1 MKKSLKAVSTV
12 LCAALMLSGC
22 AGSRKII
29 DSKPIESKITEASEM
44 TYKTVTNANPI
55 SPIVFCADPTAVEY
69 EGRLYVYGTNDS
81 QQRDG
86 TAPGGKNSYEKIK
99 SLVIFSTDDMVNWT
113 YHGLINVGEIAPWI
127 YNSWAPSICSRVEG
141 DGKTH
146 FYLYF
151 SNSGNG
157 VGVLTATNPLG
168 PWSDP
173 LGKPLIY
180 QNMPGLENCPAP
192 FDPGVVI
199 DENGDGYLSF
209 GGGAPNDSTEVYSS
223 IPKIVKLGDDM
234 LSLDGKFVPI
244 NVPFFFEASELNYI
258 DGIYYYS
265 YSTDWRSRGLWKER
279 KMSAPP
285 VCSMA
290 YLTTKTPLDSE
301 SWEFRGGFFLNA
313 GQGKSGASGMRW
325 TNNHTHFF
333 EYMGKDYIL
342 HHTNLL
348 EENRGEEGGFRSIM
362 VDYLPVDKQTGEI
375 PLSAATREGVK
386 QIKPFD
392 PYKKTV
398 GTTMFTSAN
407 INFSDDEHPA
417 AVSEKDGGWILIKS
431 VDFKDCAGRLLGEV
445 KGKGQLKIRL
455 DDKSAEPSAALSF
468 DCEEFTWVRSEEI
481 TDISGV
487 HDVYILMTEGVELR
501 AWEFESGS
509 EEE

>member
-1 MKKSLKAVSTV
+1 
-12 LCAALMLSGC
+12 
-22 AGSRKII
+22 
-29 DSKPIESKITEASEM
+29 
-44 TYKTVTNANPI
+44 
-55 SPIVFCADPTAVEY
+55 
-69 EGRLYVYGTNDS
+69 
-81 QQRDG
+81 
-86 TAPGGKNSYEKIK
+86 
-99 SLVIFSTDDMVNWT
+99 
-113 YHGLINVGEIAPWI
+113 
-127 YNSWAPSICSRVEG
+127 
-141 DGKTH
+141 
-146 FYLYF
+146 
-151 SNSGNG
+151 
-157 VGVLTATNPLG
+157 
-168 PWSDP
+168 
-173 LGKPLIY
+173 
-180 QNMPGLENCPAP
+180 
-192 FDPGVVI
+192 
-199 DENGDGYLSF
+199 
-209 GGGAPNDSTEVYSS
+209 
-223 IPKIVKLGDDM
+223 
-234 LSLDGKFVPI
+234 
-244 NVPFFFEASELNYI
+244 
-258 DGIYYYS
+258 
-265 YSTDWRSRGLWKER
+265 
-279 KMSAPP
+279 MSAPP